1 VSAAGALDGR
11 LLRRARAV
19 RVLLA
24 ADVALGFAASATAIA
39 QASLLA
45 AIVARCFDGEDV
57 GAHLPVALALAF
69 ALRGALGWC
78 AVVAGHRAAGRVIS
92 DLRRA
97 LVARRLS
104 GHPMAADGVTGG
116 EVVAASVQGVDP
128 LGDYFARC
136 VPQAVLAVIA
146 PVAIIA
152 WVAAALD
159 LESAAVM
166 ALTLPLVPLFMVL
179 IGRFTAQRTR
189 ERWEALAGLSS
200 RFLDALRGLPT
211 LRALNRA
218 EAQAGVLAAAG
229 EQHRRASMGTL
240 RAAFLSGAVLE
251 LAATLG
257 VALVAVTA
265 GVRLTEGRLGL
276 QTALTV
282 LVLAPEVYLPLRR
295 LGAEFHAGADGVAVA
310 RRMLDLLDAP
320 VEVAPGGRRVAPSP
334 RHVPVRLE
342 RVSFTYPGRP
352 GAVVR
357 DLDLELAPCETLA
370 LVGPSGAGKSTVA
383 ALVLGLLR
391 PGAGRV
397 TAGGVDLAHCR
408 PEAWHAR
415 LAWVPQ
421 HPVLPA
427 GSVADAIRLGDRTAS
442 DARVREAAML
452 AGADA
457 FVRALPDGYATAV
470 GDGGRPL
477 SPGQL
482 RRVALARAFL
492 RDAALVVLDEPSADL
507 DPVSVAVLAE
517 AVARLGAHR
526 TLLVIA
532 HRPELIA
539 SADRV
544 VALGRP
550 ADAAPLE
557 RAPW

>member
-1 VSAAGALDGR
+1 VRGLDAR
-11 LLRRARAV
+11 LLRRARAA

-24 ADVALGFAASATAIA
+24 TDVALGLAATATAIA

-45 AIVARCFDGEDV
+45 AIVARSFHGEPV
-57 GAHLPVALALAF
+57 GARLLVALALAF
-69 ALRGALGWC
+69 ALRGALGWW
-78 AVVAGHRAAGRVIS
+78 AVLAGHRAAGRVLS
-92 DLRRA
+92 DLRLA
-97 LVARRLS
+97 VARRRLAA
-104 GHPMAADGVTGG
+104 HPTAADGVTGG
-116 EVVAASVQGVDP
+116 EIVAASVQGIDP
-128 LGDYFARC
+128 LADYFARYL
-136 VPQAVLAVIA
+136 PQAVLACVA

-152 WVAAALD
+152 WVAVLD
-159 LESAAVM
+159 PESAAVM

-189 ERWEALAGLSS
+189 ARWEALAGLSS
-200 RFLDALRGLPT
+200 HFLDALRGLPT

-218 EAQAGVLAAAG
+218 RAQAGVLAATG
-229 EQHRRASMGTL
+229 ERHRRAAMATL
-240 RAAFLSGAVLE
+240 RVGFLSGAVLE

-265 GVRLTEGRLGL
+265 GVRLAGGSLGL
-276 QTALTV
+276 QTAVTV

-295 LGAEFHAGADGVAVA
+295 LGAEFHASADGVAVA

-320 VEVAPGGRRVAPSP
+320 AEVSPAGRWEPPSP
-334 RHVPVRLE
+334 RHAPVRLE
-342 RVSFTYPGRP
+342 HVSFAYPSRA

-357 DLDLELAPCETLA
+357 ELDLELVPGETLA
-370 LVGPSGAGKSTVA
+370 LVGDSGAGKSTVA

-391 PGAGRV
+391 PTSGRITV
-397 TAGGVDLAHCR
+397 GRVDLAACR
-408 PEAWHAR
+408 PEAWHRR

-427 GSVADAIRLGDRTAS
+427 GTVADAIRLGDRSAS

-492 RDAALVVLDEPSADL
+492 RDADLVVLDEPTADL

-532 HRPELIA
+532 HRPELVA
-539 SADRV
+539 CADRV
-544 VALGRP
+544 VHLRRP
-550 ADAAPLE
+550 GDPATLE
-557 RAPW
+557 APW